1 MKTDT
6 DQMKNTHTPDPW
18 HACDNGDKTYHI
30 APDSAFVGGKRWY
43 QDKVA
48 TGIQSEADARLIAA
62 APDLLA
68 ALEKGIEVA
77 QEALEYA
84 EQTDDGASGLMS
96 RLRQFIANEALAQ
109 TK

>member
-1 MKTDT
+1 
-6 DQMKNTHTPDPW
+6 MKNTHTPAPW

-68 ALEKGIEVA
+68 ALIE
-77 QEALEYA
+77 L
-84 EQTDDGASGLMS
+84 ASGHSMAGEEMA
-96 RLRQFIANEALAQ
+96 RAAIAKA